1 MQAIPYVVMAM
12 SAASAVKTLMADK
25 PKAPD
30 TSAQEAI
37 LGRQEKSAADERAR
51 LAGEQAARSRAAKR
65 GGGFRGLLSEQ
76 RLTPETGLQNT
87 LGAAG

>member
-1 MQAIPYVVMAM
+1 MQAIPMIVMAM
-12 SAASAVKTLMADK
+12 SAAAAAKTLMSKPDK
-25 PKAPD
+25 PD

-51 LAGEQAARSRAAKR
+51 LAGEQAARQRAAKR

-76 RLTPETGLQNT
+76 RLTPESGLQNT
-87 LGAAG
+87 LGTA